1 MMTAE
6 AFIKF
11 CLSGT
16 PQQIHEL
23 IVEGIDVNAKGEYG
37 WTALMHAALYNDSE
51 TVALLLRAGA
61 DANARNE
68 NGVTPLMCA
77 ISNTL

>member
-11 CLSGT
+11 YLSGT

-37 WTALMHAALYNDSE
+37 WTALMHAAFRNDSK
-51 TVALLLRAGA
+51 TIALLTRSEERRVGKEC
-61 DANARNE
+61 RSRWS
-68 NGVTPLMCA
+68 PYH
-77 ISNTL
+77 